1 MVPGFLDRRAVVRG
15 IAATLAASALAAPA
29 FSARRRPELRI
40 ARIIVQDAPGRRPT
54 PVAPNAYAE
63 YRGFDVVEP
72 ILRIQT
78 VQGLEGI
85 CHAPKVEPTALR
97 QLIGRD
103 PFAFFAW
110 DGDRITGVAPD
121 YQSLMATLG
130 AVDNAL
136 IDLMARA
143 LKRPVSALLG
153 PAVRSEIL
161 IYDSSI
167 YMEDLLSAQQL
178 EGVAYLEGKSRPTD
192 PVQLPALKAAWVLRN
207 RPEGFRALKIKI
219 GRSRWMS
226 SPEAAIQRD
235 IDVTQAIRAA
245 IGPDIRFM
253 ADGNKDYG
261 PRPEKAFDYAQA
273 VRGTN
278 LFMLEEMFPE
288 IQDEAMKD
296 FRRKLRE
303 ASNPVKLAAGESFPG
318 GIPERVY
325 MQRLESGAGESEP
338 LLDIDQA
345 DMNAT
350 GYLHIRAKAA
360 AERPLGMT
368 FAPHNFASK
377 MGFYTMAHLAMT
389 TPNWEM
395 CEVDDSVY
403 PALRPD
409 GFEFSRGMAR
419 LTGKPGLGVTL
430 DEKFLNKPSV
440 ELS

>member
-1 MVPGFLDRRAVVRG
+1 MATGFLERRTIVAG
-15 IAATLAASALAAPA
+15 LAATLAASALPAPA

-40 ARIIVQDAPGRRPT
+40 TRIVVQDAPGRRPT

-78 VQGLEGI
+78 AQGLEGI
-85 CHAPKVEPTALR
+85 CHAPKVEPATLR

-103 PFAFFAW
+103 PFALFAW
-110 DGDRITGVAPD
+110 DGDRIAGIAPEN
-121 YQSLMATLG
+121 QALMAALG
-130 AVDNAL
+130 SVDNAL
-136 IDLMARA
+136 LDLVARA
-143 LKRPVSALLG
+143 LKRPISALLG
-153 PAVRSEIL
+153 AAVRSEIL
-161 IYDSSI
+161 IYDSSV
-167 YMEDLLSAQQL
+167 YMEDLLSGQQL
-178 EGVAYLEGKSRPTD
+178 EGVAYLEGKSPPKD

-219 GRSRWMS
+219 GRSRWMA
-226 SPEAAIQRD
+226 SPDAAIQRD
-235 IDVTQAIRAA
+235 IEVTQAIRAA
-245 IGPDIRFM
+245 IGPDVRFM

-273 VRGTN
+273 VRATN

-288 IQDEAMKD
+288 VQIEAMKD

-303 ASNPVKLAAGESFPG
+303 SGNPVKLAAGESYPG
-318 GIPERVY
+318 GIPEQVY
-325 MQRLESGAGESEP
+325 TQKLGGEP

-350 GYLHIRAKAA
+350 GYLRIRAKAA

-377 MGFYTMAHLAMT
+377 MGFYTMAHLAMA

-403 PALRPD
+403 PALRAD
-409 GFEFSRGMAR
+409 GFELSRGMAR
-419 LTGKPGLGVTL
+419 LTGRPGLGVTL
-430 DEKFLNKPSV
+430 DERFLNKPSV

>member
-1 MVPGFLDRRAVVRG
+1 MVIGFLERRTIVAG
-15 IAATLAASALAAPA
+15 IAATLAASALPAPA
-29 FSARRRPELRI
+29 FGARRRPELRI
-40 ARIIVQDAPGRRPT
+40 TRIIVQDAPGRRPT

-78 VQGLEGI
+78 AQGLEGI
-85 CHAPKVEPTALR
+85 CHAPKVEPATLR

-103 PFAFFAW
+103 PFALFAW
-110 DGDRITGVAPD
+110 DDDRIAGVAPE
-121 YQSLMATLG
+121 YQALVAALG
-130 AVDNAL
+130 SVDNAL

-161 IYDSSI
+161 IYDSSV

-178 EGVAYLEGKSRPTD
+178 EGVAYLEGKSPPSD
-192 PVQLPALKAAWVLRN
+192 PVALPALKAAWVLRN

-235 IDVTQAIRAA
+235 IEVTHAIRAA

-261 PRPEKAFDYAQA
+261 PRPEKAFDYARA
-273 VRGTN
+273 VESTN

-288 IQDEAMKD
+288 VQIEAMED
-296 FRRKLRE
+296 FRRKLR
-303 ASNPVKLAAGESFPG
+303 ASGNPVKLAAGESYPD
-318 GIPERVY
+318 GIPEQVY
-325 MQRLESGAGESEP
+325 TQRLVSGAGASEP

-350 GYLHIRAKAA
+350 GYLRIRAKAA
-360 AERPLGMT
+360 VERPLGMT

-377 MGFYTMAHLAMT
+377 MGFYTMAHLAMA
-389 TPNWEM
+389 TPNWAM

-403 PALRPD
+403 PALRAD
-409 GFEFSRGMAR
+409 GFELSRGVAR
-419 LTGKPGLGVTL
+419 LTGRPGLGVTL
-430 DEKFLNKPSV
+430 DEKFLNKPTLD
-440 ELS
+440 LS

>member
-1 MVPGFLDRRAVVRG
+1 MTAGFLERRAIVGG

-29 FSARRRPELRI
+29 FCARRRPELRI
-40 ARIIVQDAPGRRPT
+40 TRIIVQDAPGRRPT

-78 VQGLEGI
+78 AQGLEGI
-85 CHAPKVEPTALR
+85 CHAPKVEPAALR

-103 PFAFFAW
+103 PFALFAW
-110 DGDRITGVAPD
+110 DGDRIAGIVPD
-121 YQSLMATLG
+121 YQPLMAALG
-130 AVDNAL
+130 SVDNAL

-161 IYDSSI
+161 IYDSSV

-178 EGVAYLEGKSRPTD
+178 EGVAYLEGKSPPKD
-192 PVQLPALKAAWVLRN
+192 PVALPALKAAWVLRN

-219 GRSRWMS
+219 GRSRWMA

-253 ADGNKDYG
+253 ADGNKDYA

-273 VRGTN
+273 VRATN

-288 IQDEAMKD
+288 VQIEAMRD

-303 ASNPVKLAAGESFPG
+303 SGNPVKLAAGESYPG
-318 GIPERVY
+318 GIPDQVY
-325 MQRLESGAGESEP
+325 SQRLVSGTGASEP

-350 GYLHIRAKAA
+350 GYLRIRAKAVL
-360 AERPLGMT
+360 ERPLGMT

-377 MGFYTMAHLAMT
+377 MGFYTMAHLAMA

-395 CEVDDSVY
+395 CEVDDAVY
-403 PALRPD
+403 PALRAD
-409 GFEFSRGMAR
+409 GFELSRGVVR
-419 LTGKPGLGVTL
+419 LTGRPGLGVTL